1 MADRNDVNIKVG
13 VSGAKKALDEL
24 TKVLD
29 SYSKKEKA
37 QQQLLYQADLN
48 AIKLK
53 EANADRLH
61 NQRMQKEQLRIKQVL
76 NNAKIESDILTRQRD
91 ARIADANTE
100 TRILKAAADQATAN
114 AKVITENARAANAAQ
129 IQADKAA
136 QSRARSEAI
145 VAESMERQY
154 QALLKTENEENKLA
168 ASASKRQREEA
179 RTAENAVNSMLRLST
194 EHTRLNERATQETA
208 RRYIL
213 EAKLDAQL
221 SQNAIKNDRLV
232 SDERRRQARAD
243 QLLLESQQRMENR
256 AREEA
261 RRQIRFDQRQADR
274 DARIDRGNQ
283 GFFGGLLGPQIGGV
297 IESLGRLN
305 LAFMI
310 AGQSVAPLVNAIT
323 QGTRAFA
330 EYQQT
335 MMTLEVV
342 ARNTGVQFSG
352 AKRLIDE
359 FNDGLSDE
367 KSIAGAVRNFSSMG
381 ISLKQQEELIR
392 AMRNGIVAMGGDVS
406 TQLPLMALAIK
417 RNSSELL
424 DNMGITK
431 NVDEMYKEYAKSIGL
446 SVKELNQQQKDT
458 AVINGVLKEL
468 AQYNGIAD
476 KSLQGLNGQMAKA
489 QVNANKLWVTFG
501 NFISPVAEGVLD
513 YFNRLAG
520 AIVKATDNSEDLNKQ
535 LRYMPAAVAQQA
547 GETESIKQLGER
559 LKAVNQEL
567 AKNTQAGIRADAP
580 IMDALRKR
588 GDEII
593 KQIHTIERAEKLA
606 RERKEKSDKEAA
618 ERAAKQREKDA
629 KQAEKDARK
638 RESEEERRRRE
649 AQKRMDEA
657 AARMLRDGAL
667 RSQTIARTIKSP
679 TFGAFEATKY
689 EAAPGASL
697 EEQRAAALKTM
708 QSLFRA
714 ERANYANLRG
724 VTAQQN
730 IATVLPKEQID
741 RLKKDREA
749 IEKAIKDGAK
759 DISEYQQKLDE
770 IDQKIKEKRI
780 EDTADFLRN
789 AFGVAYQLMQG
800 DFATVAMNI
809 GGMLGESI
817 IKNLSESEKVQ
828 AAIKPM
834 TDALVSG
841 MDSAASAIGGI
852 ITGLSTFLMANPVVL
867 LLAGIAAGIGAI
879 IVNASKAAEDRAKKY
894 QEYVKNIEDLKIKND
909 EKTTREKRV
918 ETIEELRSG
927 LPALRRRLAEEESR
941 IGTRQFMK
949 SDYEQALYA
958 VRVAE
963 SGIIDLSNA
972 LKNDLTDPLSDA
984 SVALENMTKAVE
996 RQQKGMESAMKTEEF
1011 MQSLRTKIA
1020 YNQIDID
1027 ERSGKISKEEADKR
1041 RSSLDMQG
1049 KTNDAINT
1057 LTQSLSDQGLEN
1069 FMNVVGSTY
1078 IKTGQLPESYKGQ
1091 SITDVMATY
1100 LKIPQLRGQTYM
1112 KPEQLLNIL
1121 DTVRQALGTEAQA
1134 NSLNMPGSS
1143 PDKPMYT
1150 QIVNVRDFREAFPDS
1165 AYFRGGFSDTIR
1177 SGMNVNTAVSQ
1188 NTSGSMSTS
1197 PVSRGNRGR
1206 SRTSFA

>member
-37 QQQLLYQADLN
+37 QQQLAYQADLN

-53 EANADRLH
+53 GVNSERLH
-61 NQRMQKEQLRIKQVL
+61 LQRMQKEQLRIKQVL

-91 ARIADANTE
+91 ARIADANAE
-100 TRILKAAADQATAN
+100 MRVAKAAADQATAN
-114 AKVITENARAANAAQ
+114 AKVITENARATHAAQ

-194 EHTRLNERATQETA
+194 EHTRLNERATQETT

-221 SQNAIKNDRLV
+221 SQDAIKNDRLV
-232 SDERRRQARAD
+232 ADERRRQARAD
-243 QLLLESQQRMENR
+243 QLQRESDQRMEIK
-256 AREEA
+256 A
-261 RRQIRFDQRQADR
+261 RRDAERTLRAEQIQADR
-274 DARIDRGNQ
+274 ASRIDRGNQ

-310 AGQSVAPLVNAIT
+310 AGQSVAPLVNAIA

-342 ARNTGVQFSG
+342 TRNTGVQFSG

-381 ISLKQQEELIR
+381 LSLKQQEELIR

-446 SVKELNQQQKDT
+446 TVKELNQQQKDT

-501 NFISPVAEGVLD
+501 NFISPAAEGVLD

-629 KQAEKDARK
+629 KQAEKDAKK

-657 AARMLRDGAL
+657 AARMLREGAL

-679 TFGAFEATKY
+679 TFGAFDARLSEAG
-689 EAAPGASL
+689 PGASL
-697 EEQRAAALKTM
+697 EEQRAVAAQNMIKLRT
-708 QSLFRA
+708 A
-714 ERANYANLRG
+714 EGANIAQLNR

-730 IATVLPKEQID
+730 ITTVLPKEQID

-770 IDQKIKEKRI
+770 IDQKIKEEKI
-780 EDTADFLRN
+780 KNTADFLRN

-817 IKNLSESEKVQ
+817 IKNLSEMDTVQ
-828 AAIKPM
+828 TAIKPI
-834 TDALVSG
+834 TEALVSG
-841 MDSAASAIGGI
+841 MEKAASAISGI
-852 ITGLSTFLMANPVVL
+852 ITSLSAFLVTNPGVIL
-867 LLAGIAAGIGAI
+867 LTGVAAGIGLLIANSI
-879 IVNASKAAEDRAKKY
+879 DVAKKKSEEFIARMKKQSEEIAALLPKNEPTLREQRQRKLAELEGNLPGLRQQLATAMQGFRGGGRGMGVQYDRALIARLQ
-894 QEYVKNIEDLKIKND
+894 QEIGVTEQGIKDLGDILD
-909 EKTTREKRV
+909 
-918 ETIEELRSG
+918 
-927 LPALRRRLAEEESR
+927 
-941 IGTRQFMK
+941 
-949 SDYEQALYA
+949 
-958 VRVAE
+958 
-963 SGIIDLSNA
+963 
-972 LKNDLTDPLSDA
+972 NDLTDPMSEASIAAKKLADA
-984 SVALENMTKAVE
+984 IEKMRLQSEAYTKVADMNADL
-996 RQQKGMESAMKTEEF
+996 QD
-1011 MQSLRTKIA
+1011 KIF
-1020 YNQIDID
+1020 NQTIDRMVA
-1027 ERSGKISKEEADKR
+1027 EGKISKEEGDRQKKEKEIQRDRDTMIEQAFEKAKPMLTGEGTFIEKSKFSAAFRRFAQGGESNIAAAATMLEQIGVRGSEADQILK
-1041 RSSLDMQG
+1041 LF
-1049 KTNDAINT
+1049 
-1057 LTQSLSDQGLEN
+1057 EN
-1069 FMNVVGSTY
+1069 ISKY
-1078 IKTGQLPESYKGQ
+1078 ITG
-1091 SITDVMATY
+1091 
-1100 LKIPQLRGQTYM
+1100 RGA
-1112 KPEQLLNIL
+1112 
-1121 DTVRQALGTEAQA
+1121 DT
-1134 NSLNMPGSS
+1134 NMPGSS
-1143 PDKPMYT
+1143 PDKPVYT
-1150 QIVNVRDFREAFPDS
+1150 QVVNVRDFREAFPDS
-1165 AYFRGGFSDTIR
+1165 AYFRAPSVDTTR
-1177 SGMNVNTAVSQ
+1177 SLNANSVVY
-1188 NTSGSMSTS
+1188 
-1197 PVSRGNRGR
+1197 R
-1206 SRTSFA
+1206 